1 MEALGQVSALVHSE
15 MKIVVKEGSEA
26 IDRERVYSWL
36 AEAYWSNKRTRET
49 IDRSLQNSMCF
60 TAWCEG
66 AMVGFARVV
75 TDQATF
81 AWLCDVIVAPEHRG
95 AGVGKELVAFIMA
108 HADLQS
114 VRWMLGTRDAHTLY
128 ARFGFENSN
137 EPDRFMIKGFA
148 PRPPR

>member
-1 MEALGQVSALVHSE
+1 MSFVIREG
-15 MKIVVKEGSEA
+15 KESL
-26 IDRERVYSWL
+26 DRELVYSWL
-36 AEAYWSNKRTRET
+36 SQAYWSSQRTHEI
-49 IDRSLQNSMCF
+49 IDRSIENSMCF
-60 TAWCEG
+60 SAWRDG

-75 TDQATF
+75 TDRATF

-95 AGVGKELVAFIMA
+95 TGVGKELVAFIMA
-108 HADLQS
+108 HQDLQT

-128 ARFGFENSN
+128 ERFGFANST